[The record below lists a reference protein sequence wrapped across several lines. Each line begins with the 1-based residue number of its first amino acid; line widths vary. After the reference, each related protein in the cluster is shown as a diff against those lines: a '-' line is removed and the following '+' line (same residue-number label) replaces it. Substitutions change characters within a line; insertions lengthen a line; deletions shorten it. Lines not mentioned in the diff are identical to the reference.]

1 MDMFLHVYIQL
12 RETST
17 HDDPK
22 RQDLFQRNLLL
33 PGDLRHSIFCGHK
46 HNNIQYIKTLEGCY
60 VDIDMP
66 SNSFG
71 VRSSTYILL
80 YADVLYAW
88 ECSAS
93 KYVL

>member
-1 MDMFLHVYIQL
+1 MYVYIQL

-33 PGDLRHSIFCGHK
+33 PGDLCHSMFCGHK
-46 HNNIQYIKTLEGCY
+46 HNNIQYIKTLDGCY

-66 SNSFG
+66 SNSGSFG
-71 VRSSTYILL
+71 VRLSIYILL
-80 YADVLYAW
+80 YADVLYV
-88 ECSAS
+88 
-93 KYVL
+93 YLGV